1 MKTGSVTCLVSN
13 GRKSI
18 KVSDF
23 IVKPLEESK
32 WPDFARLVE
41 KHNADRGL
49 QKKRIASIV
58 NPDFAR
64 LVEKHNADRGLQK
77 KRIASIA
84 LAEALSEGGGG
95 TPALISASSVTG
107 MQPPGF
113 W

>member
-49 QKKRIASIV
+49 QKKRIASI
-58 NPDFAR
+58 
-64 LVEKHNADRGLQK
+64 
-77 KRIASIA
+77 A
-84 LAEALSEGGGG
+84 LAEALSDFAQGGGG